1 MKVGGIAIALLTLS
15 ACDQRAAP
23 LAAYRHPVDAAAS
36 ILPLNLFGVYSC
48 ASRRNIDGVSIIE
61 GLPLDQCYKM
71 QPARRFR
78 GIWLDEFEGST
89 FFEGFSDI
97 SRVRSE
103 IRRRMNKP
111 AAYGEWL
118 GWNENRKNPVL
129 SSSGGN
135 ARLVAID
142 FVGRKTAYP
151 GRYGHMG
158 MSNSEIIVDRVISAQ
173 PIYQANTSYIEDE
186 LKRDSPS

>member
-1 MKVGGIAIALLTLS
+1 MKLGRIAVALLALS

-23 LAAYRHPVDAAAS
+23 LAAYRHPIDAAES

-48 ASRRNIDGVSIIE
+48 ASRRKIDGVNILE

-97 SRVRSE
+97 GKVKSE
-103 IRRRMNKP
+103 IRLRMKKP

-129 SSSGGN
+129 SSSGGD

-142 FVGRKTAYP
+142 FVGRKTAYL

-173 PIYQANTSYIEDE
+173 PIYRASTSYIEDE
-186 LKRDSPS
+186 LNRDSPR